1 MTGWSEAV
9 WFAFLWS
16 LALKGTAVL
25 CAAYLAAFALR
36 HRSAAARHLVWTAA
50 FAALLA
56 LPLLSVS
63 LPSLRIPGAA
73 AILPDASNLVFRA
86 TATATAG
93 DASPQAQLA
102 MQTQQTAQP
111 GSRNQNNWPLW
122 LMLCWLGGSLVV
134 LGQMLF
140 AYLGMARQRSS
151 APSFLDIH
159 ALCEIPPG
167 VLALES
173 ARGSMPMT
181 FGVLQPVVFM
191 PADAA
196 EWSDDRRRLVLQ
208 HELAH
213 IERGDSATHLMA
225 RCALSLLWWHP
236 LAWKAWREFLKE
248 RESAADDLVL
258 SAGARA
264 SDYASLLLDIARSMQ
279 SRNAVAWAG
288 VAMARPSQLEG
299 RLLAILDARV
309 SRKSTRR
316 ASALAA
322 AAAAIALCAPI
333 AALKAQAPQTQIP
346 PDVDATI
353 RAAYAQKNHDI
364 VDSAAAA
371 FVSAKNYAVAE
382 KLLEAGL
389 EIRATTSGQQSKEYA
404 AGLVKLGDL
413 EAKHGKPV
421 DAIGFYKK
429 AVAIGDTP
437 EVANAL
443 IYLGTHTNTKV
454 DMAAAMD
461 YFQRAVAV
469 ASTPKESGRALTWLA
484 NAESS
489 DPSMASQAEAH
500 FRTAIAQQDPTSTEE
515 SISLDLLARFLD
527 ERDRGD
533 EAKEL
538 RARSGAIVKAQMSE
552 LQASSHAA
560 YSEVFKANVAQ
571 GTTPPKLLKKVE
583 PEYNEDARAAK
594 YQGTV
599 VLQVVIGP
607 DGFAHNIQVVRSLGL
622 GLDQKA
628 AEAVT
633 QWQFSPGMKDGSP
646 VPVAATVEVNF
657 RLL

>member
-1 MTGWSEAV
+1 MLGWNEGA
-9 WFAFLWS
+9 WFAFFWG

-63 LPSLRIPGAA
+63 LPSLRVPVAA
-73 AILPDASNLVFRA
+73 SILPDASNLVFRVMA
-86 TATATAG
+86 TATAVS
-93 DASPQAQLA
+93 ASPQAQSA
-102 MQTQQTAQP
+102 ASAAPAARPAAAIRT
-111 GSRNQNNWPLW
+111 NWPLW
-122 LMLCWLGGSLVV
+122 LMLCWFGGSLLV
-134 LGQMLF
+134 LGQMLV

-151 APSFLDIH
+151 APNFRDLH
-159 ALCEIPPG
+159 ALGEIPEG
-167 VLALES
+167 IVALEA

-181 FGVLQPVVFM
+181 FGVMQPVVFM
-191 PADAA
+191 PADAV
-196 EWSDDRRRLVLQ
+196 EWSEDRRRLVLQ

-264 SDYASLLLDIARSMQ
+264 SDYATLLLDIARTMHSQ
-279 SRNAVAWAG
+279 NAVAWAG
-288 VAMARPSQLEG
+288 VAMARRSQLEG

-333 AALKAQAPQTQIP
+333 AALRAQAPQSEVA

-353 RAAYAQKNHDI
+353 RAAYAQKNHEI
-364 VDSAAAA
+364 VDNAAAA
-371 FVSAKNYAVAE
+371 FVSIKNYVVAE
-382 KLLEAGL
+382 KLLDAGL
-389 EIRATTSGQQSKEYA
+389 QIRAAESGEKSKVYA

-413 EAKHGKPV
+413 EASRGKGADAV
-421 DAIGFYKK
+421 DFYKK
-429 AVAIGDTP
+429 AVALGDTP

-443 IYLGTHTNTKV
+443 IYLGVHTNTKFEMPV
-454 DMAAAMD
+454 AID
-461 YFQRAVAV
+461 YFQRALAV
-469 ASTPKESGRALTWLA
+469 AATPKDSGRALTWLA
-484 NAESS
+484 NAESF
-489 DPSMASQAEAH
+489 DPATASQAEAH
-500 FRTAIAQQDPTSTEE
+500 FRMAIAQQDRSSTEE
-515 SISLDLLARFLD
+515 STSLSLFARFL
-527 ERDRGD
+527 EQHDRGD
-533 EAKEL
+533 EAQEL
-538 RARSGAIVKAQMSE
+538 RTRATAIVKTQVNES
-552 LQASSHAA
+552 QASSHTTFP
-560 YSEVFKANVAQ
+560 EVLRANASQ
-571 GTTPPKLLKKVE
+571 GIMPPKLVKKVE
-583 PEYNEDARAAK
+583 PEYDEEARAAK

-599 VLQVVIGP
+599 VLQVVIGA
-607 DGFAHNIQVVRSLGL
+607 DGLAHNPVVVRSLGL

-628 AEAVT
+628 IEAVA
-633 QWQFSPGMKDGSP
+633 QWQFSPGVKDGSA
-646 VPVAATVEVNF
+646 VAVAATIEVNF

>member
-1 MTGWSEAV
+1 MLGWNEAA

-63 LPSLRIPGAA
+63 LPSLRIPGASA
-73 AILPDASNLVFRA
+73 FLPDASNLVFRA
-86 TATATAG
+86 TATATAA
-93 DASPQAQLA
+93 DALQQAELPA
-102 MQTQQTAQP
+102 QTPRIARP
-111 GSRNQNNWPLW
+111 VSRSQSNWPLW
-122 LMLCWLGGSLVV
+122 LMLGWLGGSLVV

-140 AYLGMARQRSS
+140 AYLGMARQRAT
-151 APSFLDIH
+151 APSFLHIH
-159 ALCEIPPG
+159 ALGEIPRG
-167 VLALES
+167 VLALEA

-196 EWSDDRRRLVLQ
+196 EWSDERRHLVLQ

-213 IERGDSATHLMA
+213 IERRDSATHLMA

-264 SDYASLLLDIARSMQ
+264 SEYASLLLDIARSMQ

-299 RLLAILDARV
+299 RLLSILDARV

-333 AALKAQAPQTQIP
+333 AALRAQAPQTEVP

-353 RAAYAQKNHDI
+353 RAAYAQKNHEI
-364 VDSAAAA
+364 VDNAAAA
-371 FVSAKNYAVAE
+371 FVSVKNYAIAE
-382 KLLEAGL
+382 KLLDAGL
-389 EIRATTSGQQSKEYA
+389 EIRGATSGQQSKEYA

-413 EAKHGKPV
+413 EAKRGKSF
-421 DAIGFYKK
+421 DAIEFYKK
-429 AVAIGDTP
+429 AVALGDTP

-454 DMAAAMD
+454 EMAAAMD

-469 ASTPKESGRALTWLA
+469 ASTPKESGRAMTWLA

-489 DPSMASQAEAH
+489 DPAMASQAEAH
-500 FRTAIAQQDPTSTEE
+500 FRTAIAQQDPASAEE
-515 SISLDLLARFLD
+515 SISLDLFARFLD
-527 ERDRGD
+527 QQDRGD

-538 RARSGAIVKAQMSE
+538 RARSNTIVKAEMSE
-552 LQASSHAA
+552 SLAKSHTTFA
-560 YSEVFKANVAQ
+560 EVFKASVAQ
-571 GTTPPKLLKKVE
+571 GTTQPKLIRKVE

-628 AEAVT
+628 AEAVA
-633 QWQFSPGMKDGSP
+633 QWQFSPGIKDGSP